1 MLVYHFGSIFFGM
14 AMAMAVQ
21 RSRCG
26 EADTCERKE
35 QKKES
40 QVLVEELHLKQ
51 KFKWS
56 NGVNF

>member
-1 MLVYHFGSIFFGM
+1 MLVYHFGRIFFGM

-26 EADTCERKE
+26 EADICERNE

-40 QVLVEELHLKQ
+40 QVLVEELHLKE